1 MRAPPPRLMMPR
13 LDVLP
18 AAQRR
23 LWSRLAGL
31 PAGTVL
37 YGGTAI
43 ALHLG
48 HRQSIDFD
56 FFIGQDIEPGRLLA
70 ELDFLRTARVLQM
83 EQNTLTCLIGRKV
96 PVQVSFFGTPRL
108 RRVRPPLGLAEKDFS
123 VADLLDLAATKVAVI
138 QKRAQAKDYIDIDAL
153 MSAGIGLPLAL
164 AAGRAVYGR
173 TFEPLISLKALTFFE
188 EADLSRVPDD
198 VRSRLIEAVRGV
210 DPERLPRLRAVGGTR

>member
-1 MRAPPPRLMMPR
+1 MRASAQRTMTPR
-13 LDVLP
+13 LDILP

-23 LWSRLAGL
+23 LWSRLTGL

-56 FFIGQDIEPGRLLA
+56 FFIGRDIEPDRLRA
-70 ELDFLRTARVLQM
+70 ELAFLRAARVLQA
-83 EQNTLTCLIGRKV
+83 ERNTLTCLVGRSQ

-108 RRVRPPLGLAEKDFS
+108 RCVRPPLALAGKDFS
-123 VADLLDLAATKVAVI
+123 IADLLDLAATKIAVV
-138 QKRAQAKDYIDIDAL
+138 QKRAQAKDYIDVDAL
-153 MSAGIGLPLAL
+153 LSAGIGLPVAL
-164 AAGRAVYGR
+164 AAARAVYGR
-173 TFEPLISLKALTFFE
+173 GFEPLISLKALTYFE
-188 EADLSRVPDD
+188 DAGVSAVPGE

-210 DPERLPRLRAVGGTR
+210 DLENLPRLRAAGGLR